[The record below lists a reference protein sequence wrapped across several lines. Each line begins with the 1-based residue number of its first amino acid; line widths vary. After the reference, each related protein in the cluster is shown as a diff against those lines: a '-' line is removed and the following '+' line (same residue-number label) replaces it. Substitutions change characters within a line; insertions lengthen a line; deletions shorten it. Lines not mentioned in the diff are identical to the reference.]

1 MKTQNY
7 QNHARYF
14 AFHHFVLTP
23 LTLIFFG
30 WTVNKASFETSES
43 ISESI
48 YSLILAL
55 ILVMLPLLSR
65 IYALKNQNRIILMEM
80 RMRYFHLTGKSFEEK
95 EKMLKTGQIIA
106 LRFAS
111 DAELLDLIETTI
123 AKKLSNKE
131 IKISVKDWRGDYS
144 RV

>member
-23 LTLIFFG
+23 LTLIFLG

-80 RMRYFHLTGKSFEEK
+80 RMRYFHLTGKSFEDK

-111 DAELLDLIETTI
+111 DAELLDLIETAI
-123 AKKLSNKE
+123 AKKLTNKE

>member
-1 MKTQNY
+1 
-7 QNHARYF
+7 
-14 AFHHFVLTP
+14 
-23 LTLIFFG
+23 LIFLG

-43 ISESI
+43 TSESI

-55 ILVMLPLLSR
+55 ILVLLPLLAR

-80 RMRYFHLTGKSFEEK
+80 RMRYFHLTEKSFEEK

-111 DAELLDLIETTI
+111 DAELLDLIESAI

-131 IKISVKDWRGDYS
+131 IKISIKDWKGDYS

>member
-1 MKTQNY
+1 MKSQNY
-7 QNHARYF
+7 QNHTRYF

-23 LTLIFFG
+23 LTLIFLG

-43 ISESI
+43 TSDSI

-55 ILVMLPLLSR
+55 ILVLLPLLAR

-106 LRFAS
+106 LRFAG
-111 DAELLDLIETTI
+111 DAELLDLIENAI

-131 IKISVKDWRGDYS
+131 IKISVKDWKGDYS

>member
-7 QNHARYF
+7 QNHTRYF

-23 LTLIFFG
+23 LTLIFLG

-43 ISESI
+43 TSESI

-55 ILVMLPLLSR
+55 ILVLLPLLAR

-80 RMRYFHLTGKSFEEK
+80 RMRYFNLTGKSFEEK

-106 LRFAS
+106 LRFAG
-111 DAELLDLIETTI
+111 DAELLDLIERAI
-123 AKKLSNKE
+123 EKKLSNKE

>member
-14 AFHHFVLTP
+14 AFHHYVVTP
-23 LTLIFFG
+23 FTLIFLG
-30 WTVNKASFETSES
+30 WTFNKMSFETSES
-43 ISESI
+43 TFGSI
-48 YSLILAL
+48 YALLGAL
-55 ILVMLPLLSR
+55 ILFLLPLLSR

-80 RMRYFHLTGKSFEEK
+80 RMRYFHLTGESFEQK
-95 EKMLKTGQIIA
+95 ENMLKTGQIIA

-111 DAELLDLIETTI
+111 DGELLGLIDTAVE
-123 AKKLSNKE
+123 KKLSNKD
-131 IKISVKDWRGDYS
+131 IKLSIKDWRGDYS

>member
-23 LTLIFFG
+23 LTLIFLG

-43 ISESI
+43 TSESI

-55 ILVMLPLLSR
+55 ILVLLPLLAR

-80 RMRYFHLTGKSFEEK
+80 RMRYFHLTEKSFEEK

-111 DAELLDLIETTI
+111 DAELLDLIESAI

-131 IKISVKDWRGDYS
+131 IKISIKDWKGDYS